1 MGSRYPHSSGER
13 SELADRV
20 VRVNRVAKVV
30 KGGRKFSFSALIVV
44 GDMNGRVGSGIGKA
58 REVTEAI
65 RKGMEVAKRNM
76 ITVPM
81 VGTTIPHEVLLK
93 LGAARIML
101 KPAAPGTGVISGGAM
116 RAVIETAGIK
126 DILTKSHGTNN
137 PINTVRAT
145 LAALQSLRTA
155 QQIAELR
162 GKDVEQMVG
171 KKLAAA
177 YAPTATA
184 PNAEADGGGKRRA
197 RAGRTSTESN
207 PHEKSDRREARDP
220 RDGRIARLPPHAAD
234 ARAAGQPGRAR
245 HAEGGQV
252 PGRGRRRALRAAEAQ
267 PLQDLALTL
276 HQETP
281 KRQLSD
287 AAARPQAFA
296 GRPPPGGPDRPWHRF
311 RTRQDVRP
319 RPEGT
324 ERAQRRLPP
333 RLRGRPDAAV
343 PAPPEAARFQE
354 PLQEGLRGGQRLQA
368 QPLHRRIEGRRR
380 GAARSWP
387 HPRGRGA
394 QDFGRR

>member
-81 VGTTIPHEVLLK
+81 VGTTIPHEVRLK

-145 LAALQSLRTA
+145 LAALQQLRTV
-155 QQIAELR
+155 QQVAELR
-162 GKDVEQMVG
+162 GKEVEQIVG
-171 KKLAAA
+171 RRLANVYRKAEPKTEGTNGAA
-177 YAPTATA
+177 
-184 PNAEADGGGKRRA
+184 
-197 RAGRTSTESN
+197 
-207 PHEKSDRREARDP
+207 EKSN
-220 RDGRIARLPPHAAD
+220 G
-234 ARAAGQPGRAR
+234 
-245 HAEGGQV
+245 
-252 PGRGRRRALRAAEAQ
+252 
-267 PLQDLALTL
+267 
-276 HQETP
+276 ET
-281 KRQLSD
+281 K
-287 AAARPQAFA
+287 
-296 GRPPPGGPDRPWHRF
+296 
-311 RTRQDVRP
+311 
-319 RPEGT
+319 
-324 ERAQRRLPP
+324 
-333 RLRGRPDAAV
+333 
-343 PAPPEAARFQE
+343 
-354 PLQEGLRGGQRLQA
+354 
-368 QPLHRRIEGRRR
+368 
-380 GAARSWP
+380 
-387 HPRGRGA
+387 
-394 QDFGRR
+394 